1 MSSWILHVDLDA
13 FFASVEML
21 DHPEYRGKPVIV
33 GGLPDQRRSVVSTC
47 SYEARKFGV
56 HSAMPTAQ
64 AYHLCPH
71 GIFLEG
77 NYKRYQEKS
86 YEVMSVFKDFSPDV
100 MQMSVD
106 EAFIDLTGT
115 ERLFGPVEKTAEK
128 IKNLVK
134 EKTGLT
140 VSMGLATNHYIA
152 KIASGLNKPDGFT
165 IVEEGKEMEFMHS
178 LPLEKLWG
186 AGGKT
191 LEKLR
196 KNGIYSIKDIY
207 NRSPELLSRTFGDA
221 TGLFLY
227 KAARGMEN
235 DVFTTETKSHSVSA
249 ETTFEYDLYSQD
261 AIEKAILE
269 LVQTVHF
276 RLLKEHLVSR
286 TPFIK
291 IRYEDFQTVSIQ
303 ETSERNIASL
313 EDFYERIKR
322 LFFKKYDRQRG
333 IRLLGIG
340 AQNTESDSLPQMKDL
355 FDFGDEKKRKV
366 EQAVLQATKK
376 THIEIKKAR
385 LFSNPAKIPAIIAAL
400 LPAIFLSVVKPSPLC
415 AKETVVTSEGAGAL
429 IFDTTKSPF
438 RPLED
443 SSLKNIFNAE
453 FGKTQSNTVDFLAGG
468 HWKASITTG
477 INSTFGGKSDT
488 QFSWIKPV
496 FKQEVDLNLYLLL
509 NKKYY
514 FEAAFAEEFEKNT
527 VAAGYIGEG
536 FLKEARISNRK
547 IIFPE
552 FYSVSKMGYGL
563 GGGDAQ
569 TPGIMAAFSN
579 EKLKINAAVRWE
591 QLLSKTKTW
600 RGKNALNENTI
611 NLVSWNKGQQFY
623 LPGNN
628 FASSIRSVYIESSS
642 GDYSDIDSRKYK
654 KLSPSDYLVSSMEDG
669 GVLTVSQSE
678 KAVTISGKLLC
689 VAVSFYGS
697 ISQSELENHIDSLQA
712 YFGDAYNLK
721 DFSFTKVHGFFRKI
735 NGENCVLLQW
745 ETGFSPYAVTYRYDI
760 GTTAL
765 SDAAV
770 ISSTSRV
777 QNKKYAV
784 AESSDDFLMSGEF
797 FDKKHNYIDV
807 YIPDTS
813 SRRKMTA
820 EVQFPF
826 ASDFPLVYLAPE
838 TARKTSDLVI
848 KTESYS
854 TSSRFDIGNKAVE
867 GTVRV
872 YKNGVLDGGAKYSRE
887 SGTFSLSSA
896 VSDTD
901 KITATWYE
909 DNESASTGSVAAGA
923 GILYKFNDT
932 TEGDFSVTTRWGINP
947 ESKFAT
953 ASNSTTGF
961 AAAALGISKIFKNA
975 KLSNTFAAS
984 IEDENTTGTF
994 RVLGF
999 DDKYTKTSYLEQN
1012 ADGEHSGVRDSEIS
1026 GYAIPL
1032 NWNFGD
1038 TLPTEKLS
1046 VSKKITVNGV
1056 KGILSCAS
1064 LFSMAFKAEI
1074 DKGLSG
1080 TENLNQDLILLI
1092 GETELKTN
1100 FDFSKEGWQTVT
1112 VTISDEVRSKMP
1124 YSLDKITVIIR
1135 SKDSLKSTGTI
1146 KAGPYHAG
1154 EVSFAT
1160 KQNSAT
1166 TIRQNQ
1172 IPDGALSN
1180 SDVSK
1185 LNKGTNIVQNF
1196 EWITDTD
1203 QHTLSS
1209 SENFDLTFSR
1219 YFSGASFSNY
1229 EEISFFFKS
1238 VKNGAVPNSTAAQIS
1253 DKGFEFT
1260 LDCPDKDNYFT
1271 DDSSSFDR
1279 ALYFSIKPE
1288 TFNAFENGKYHKVTV
1303 DLVSK
1308 KIKIDGTALPSSSYT
1323 LTVRKEIEPVRLK
1336 ITINAADSSASK
1348 YYTSGEFSIDEL
1360 YFDNSRLCYVFSDKL
1375 EYNFKKDGTLLG
1387 SEENPVVSNLN
1398 FSASATGSATK
1409 YTTNNDNA
1417 ASLNTQSSFSTD
1429 IPYFKLLVDSNFTLS
1444 DTNRSTQDKYLYDG
1458 KHSIASNKNLFGFLS
1473 IEDTFTF
1480 SKNDQ
1485 VSEKVNSV
1493 KTDFSS
1499 FKVPLKAGFE
1509 SLSKNSLYSAVQE
1522 RKSFIVVSAE
1532 HLNVSLDAGTQQN
1545 VKDKFL
1551 SSKNY
1556 FSSYAS
1562 TTAFIFNDGKENASR
1577 RKVFANSKIS
1587 VPLKSFRPSVQF
1599 STYELYTSS
1608 TENAR
1613 THETTKALSFP
1624 WRTKNNV
1631 DFEISWKSVS
1641 SIKKTVEKGG
1651 NYSEDTKET
1660 FDSFGANKWIFYSL
1674 PFFDITGFSI
1684 RELSEKNN
1692 EQLLNYSGHYAF
1704 SAKRPFYGTR
1714 NDFFIPSS
1722 ITFDFH
1728 RDILRSTT
1736 KSDNYVSKLT
1746 VNFTSMNIFGRKGIV
1761 GLFKLFESDEY
1772 NSSFSI
1778 AVKTPRDD
1786 AEATKL
1792 IFSGYISSTLFINST
1807 DNLRNAADFSFQN
1820 KTNWNVRAT
1829 VSWRRD
1835 SKWSLIGA
1843 VTEFFSKNFSQKSK
1857 KLTRTD
1863 SLNFSLSSVSSEN
1876 SISSTDSDVTKKLA
1890 LSYVHTTDMKIA
1902 AYFSIF
1908 TSISTDY
1915 TCTFGKANSL
1925 SATITLGGEL
1935 KF

>member
-13 FFASVEML
+13 FFASVEVL

-56 HSAMPTAQ
+56 HSAMPIAQ

-71 GIFLEG
+71 GIFIEG

-128 IKNLVK
+128 IKKLVK

-140 VSMGLATNHYIA
+140 VSMGLASNHYIA

-165 IVEEGKEMEFMHS
+165 IVDAGKEMEFMHS

-191 LEKLR
+191 LDKLK
-196 KNGIYSIKDIY
+196 KNGIFSIKDIY
-207 NRSPELLSRTFGDA
+207 DRSPELLNRTFGDS
-221 TGLFLY
+221 TGSFLY
-227 KAARGMEN
+227 KACRGMEN
-235 DVFTTETKSHSVSA
+235 DIFTSETKSHSVSA

-303 ETSERNIASL
+303 ETSDRNIGSL
-313 EDFYERIKR
+313 EDFYERTKR
-322 LFFKKYDRQRG
+322 LFYKKYDRQRG

-340 AQNTESDSLPQMKDL
+340 AQNTESDSLPQMKEL

-385 LFSNPAKIPAIIAAL
+385 LFSIPAIFAATL
-400 LPAIFLSVVKPSPLC
+400 FSLINPAPLS
-415 AKETVVTSEGAGAL
+415 AKETVVTNEGAGAL

-453 FGKTQSNTVDFLAGG
+453 FGKSQSNTVDFLAGG
-468 HWKASITTG
+468 HWKASFSTG
-477 INSTFGGKSDT
+477 LNSTFGSKSGT

-514 FEAAFAEEFEKNT
+514 FEASFAEEFEKNT

-536 FLKEARISNRK
+536 FLKEVRISNRK

-552 FYSVSKMGYGL
+552 FYSVTKMGYGL
-563 GGGDAQ
+563 GGGDVQ
-569 TPGIMAAFSN
+569 TPGIMASMSN

-611 NLVSWNKGQQFY
+611 SLVSWNKGQQFY
-623 LPGNN
+623 LPGSNL
-628 FASSIRSVYIESSS
+628 SSNIRNVYVESSS
-642 GDYSDIDSRKYK
+642 GDYIDVDSRKYK
-654 KLSPSDYLVSSMEDG
+654 KLSVSDYLVSSMEDG

-678 KAVTISGKLLC
+678 KAVTVSGKLLC
-689 VAVSFYGS
+689 VAVSFYGNV
-697 ISQSELENHIDSLQA
+697 SQSELEAHIESLQS
-712 YFGDAYNLK
+712 YFGNNYDLK
-721 DFSFTKVHGFFRKI
+721 EFSFTKVHGFFREI

-745 ETGFSPYAVTYRYDI
+745 ETGFSPYSITYRYDI

-770 ISSTSRV
+770 ISSSSRV
-777 QNKKYAV
+777 QNKKYTV
-784 AESSDDFLMSGEF
+784 TESSDDFLMSGEF

-807 YIPDTS
+807 YLPETTS

-826 ASDFPLVYLAPE
+826 ASDIPLVYLAPE
-838 TARKTSDLVI
+838 TARKTTDLAI

-854 TSSRFDIGNKAVE
+854 TASRFDIGNKAVE

-872 YKNGVLDGGAKYSRE
+872 YKNGILDSGAKYSRE
-887 SGTFSLSSA
+887 NGTFSLSSP

-909 DNESASTGSVAAGA
+909 DNESASTGSIAAGA
-923 GILYKFNDT
+923 GILYKFNDA

-953 ASNSTTGF
+953 SSNSTSGF
-961 AAAALGISKIFKNA
+961 AAAALGITRLFKNSR
-975 KLSNTFAAS
+975 LSNTIAAS
-984 IEDENTTGTF
+984 IEDENTTGTL

-999 DDKYTKTSYLEQN
+999 DDKYTKSCYLEQN
-1012 ADGEHSGVRDSEIS
+1012 ADEEHSGVRDSEIS

-1032 NWNFGD
+1032 NWNFSD

-1046 VSKKITVNGV
+1046 AKKKITVGGI
-1056 KGILSCAS
+1056 KGILSSAS

-1074 DKGLSG
+1074 DKGISG
-1080 TENLNQDLILLI
+1080 TENLNQELILLI

-1112 VTISDEVRSKMP
+1112 VTLNEEVRSKMP
-1124 YSLDKITVIIR
+1124 YSLDKITVIVR
-1135 SKDSLKSTGTI
+1135 STDSAKSAGTI
-1146 KAGPYHAG
+1146 KAGPYHAE

-1160 KQNSAT
+1160 KQNRST

-1172 IPDGALSN
+1172 IPDGTLSHQ
-1180 SDVSK
+1180 DISK

-1196 EWITDTD
+1196 EWNIDTS
-1203 QHTLSS
+1203 QALLSS
-1209 SENFDLTFSR
+1209 SENFDMTFSR
-1219 YFSGASFSNY
+1219 FFSGASFSNY

-1238 VKNGAVPNSTAAQIS
+1238 TKNSAVPNTTAAQIS

-1260 LDCPDKDNYFT
+1260 LDSPSKDNYFA
-1271 DDSSSFDR
+1271 DDYSGFER
-1279 ALYFSIKPE
+1279 AIYFSIKPE
-1288 TFNAFENGKYHKVTV
+1288 TFKAFENGKYHKVTV

-1308 KIKIDGTALPSSSYT
+1308 KIKIDGAALPSSSYT
-1323 LTVRKEIEPVRLK
+1323 LAVRKEIEPVRLK
-1336 ITINAADSSASK
+1336 ITLNTGDNSTSS
-1348 YYTSGEFSIDEL
+1348 YYKNGEFSIDEL
-1360 YFDNSRLCYVFSDKL
+1360 YFDNSRLYYVFSDKI
-1375 EYNFKKDGTLLG
+1375 EYTFKKDGTLVG
-1387 SEENPVVSNLN
+1387 SDENPVLSNLN
-1398 FSASATGSATK
+1398 FSAAATGSATK

-1417 ASLNTQSSFSTD
+1417 SSLNTQASFSTD
-1429 IPYFKLLVDSNFTLS
+1429 VPFFKLLVDSNFTVS

-1458 KHSIASNKNLFGFLS
+1458 KQSIASNKNLFGFLS
-1473 IEDTFTF
+1473 VEDTFTF
-1480 SKNDQ
+1480 SKSDQ
-1485 VSEKVNSV
+1485 VSEKINSI

-1499 FKVPLKAGFE
+1499 LKVPLKAGFE
-1509 SLSKNSLYSAVQE
+1509 SFSKNSLYSATQE
-1522 RKSFIVVSAE
+1522 RKSFVIVSAKY
-1532 HLNVSLDAGTQQN
+1532 LNVQLDAGTQQN
-1545 VKDKFL
+1545 VKDNFL
-1551 SSKNY
+1551 ASKNY
-1556 FSSYAS
+1556 FNSYAS
-1562 TTAFIFNDGKENASR
+1562 TTAFIFNEGKENASR

-1587 VPLKSFRPSVQF
+1587 VPLKNFKPAIQF
-1599 STYELYTSS
+1599 NTQELYTSS

-1613 THETTKALSFP
+1613 THETTKALLFP

-1631 DFEISWKSVS
+1631 DFEIAWKSVS
-1641 SIKKTVEKGG
+1641 SIKKSVEKGG
-1651 NYSEDTKET
+1651 NYGNDTKAV
-1660 FDSFGANKWIFYSL
+1660 FDSFDENKWIFYSL
-1674 PFFDITGFSI
+1674 PFFDITGFSM
-1684 RELSEKNN
+1684 RELSAQSS
-1692 EQLLNYSGHYAF
+1692 EQILNYSGSYSF
-1704 SAKRPFYGTR
+1704 SAKRPFYGTK

-1736 KSDNYVSKLT
+1736 KSDNYVAKLT
-1746 VNFTSMNIFGRKGIV
+1746 VNFTSMNIFGRKGLV
-1761 GLFKLFESDEY
+1761 GIFRFFESDEY
-1772 NSSFSI
+1772 NSSFSV
-1778 AVKTPRDD
+1778 AVKTPRDEV
-1786 AEATKL
+1786 EATKL
-1792 IFSGYISSTLFINST
+1792 IFSGYISSILFFNST
-1807 DNLRNAADFSFQN
+1807 DNFRNAADFSFQN

-1843 VTEFFSKNFSQKSK
+1843 VTEFFSKKFDQKSK

-1876 SISSTDSDVTKKLA
+1876 SITATDSDVTKKLA
-1890 LSYVHTTDMKIA
+1890 FSYVHTTDMKIA

-1908 TSISTDY
+1908 TSISADY
-1915 TCTFGKANSL
+1915 TCTFGKINTL
-1925 SATITLGGEL
+1925 SSTITIGGEL